1 MCRKAGGDDGACVAL
16 LAAGGAA
23 DCLSSIF
30 RDTLWN
36 STIPDRLR
44 GRVAGIEVV
53 SYALGAPMAGV
64 ILGTLSRF
72 TGSCGTGL
80 QRWHSHCPYRIDGN
94 QNTLA
99 AASFRSGAGRPSTGN
114 GMRPVP
120 GEA

>member
-72 TGSCGTGL
+72 TGVRAALASSAGTAIVL
-80 QRWHSHCPYRIDGN
+80 IALTAIR
-94 QNTLA
+94 T
-99 AASFRSGAGRPSTGN
+99 PSLRRVSVRAQDDLPRA
-114 GMRPVP
+114 MV
-120 GEA
+120 